1 MLIKT
6 FGKGLFVLVA
16 LLCLHAAAFE
26 EHLNAQT
33 QTQTQTLLVKSDKAL
48 FHLF

>member
-33 QTQTQTLLVKSDKAL
+33 QTQTLLVKSDKAL